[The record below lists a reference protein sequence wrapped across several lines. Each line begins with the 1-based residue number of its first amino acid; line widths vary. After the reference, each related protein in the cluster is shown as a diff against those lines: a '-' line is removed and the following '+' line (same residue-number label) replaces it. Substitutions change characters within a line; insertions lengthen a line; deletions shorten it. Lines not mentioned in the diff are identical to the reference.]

1 MFAGLKKYPAE
12 TQLLLVILIIAVV
25 TTLSLSALRAWQGNM
40 AIAAIDLYF
49 CIGLCASIYYILRTA
64 ETRKASIFI
73 MVIAYSAII
82 PIIYL
87 SGAMEINWI
96 FAIMAGSFF
105 MLKPAEAIC
114 INTLA
119 FALCIPHLLSLW
131 TASDLLFFV
140 LPIVLMNVYCFMFA
154 KIIWMQKSQL
164 IELAIKDP
172 LTGTGNRRA
181 LAEGMEQLLGMRK
194 RKEIT
199 ASLIAFDIDSFK
211 DINDVYGHQAGDR
224 VLSTVT
230 EIIHSRIRLTD
241 NLYRQGGDEFVIVAL
256 DTDQDTAIR
265 LAEEL
270 RRLIQNTIF
279 DGGYRATL
287 SFGVAELGKEE
298 TQEEWLRNVDKALYN
313 AKLAGRNTVCTSDSS
328 ESAFYSLRNQSSH

>member
-12 TQLLLVILIIAVV
+12 TQLLLMILLIAVV
-25 TTLSLSALRAWQGNM
+25 TTLSMSIMRVWQGNM
-40 AIAAIDLYF
+40 TIAAIDLYF
-49 CIGLCASIYYILRTA
+49 SIGLCAGIYHVLRTA
-64 ETRKASIFI
+64 EIRKASIFI
-73 MVIAYSAII
+73 MVIAYTAII

-87 SGAMEINWI
+87 SGPEGINWI

-119 FALCIPHLLSLW
+119 FTLCVPHFLSLW
-131 TASDLLFFV
+131 TASVFVLYV
-140 LPIVLMNVYCFMFA
+140 LPIILMNVFCFMFA
-154 KIIWMQKSQL
+154 KIFWMQKSQL

-172 LTGTGNRRA
+172 LTGAGNRRA
-181 LAEGMEQLLGMRK
+181 LGESMEQLLGMRK
-194 RKEIT
+194 RKEVT

-230 EIIHSRIRLTD
+230 EKIRSRIRLTD
-241 NLYRQGGDEFVIVAL
+241 NLYRQGGDEFIIVAL
-256 DTDQDTAIR
+256 DTNQHTAIS

-279 DGGYRATL
+279 DGGYRVTL
-287 SFGVAELGKEE
+287 SFGVAELREHE
-298 TQEEWLRNVDKALYN
+298 TQEEWLKNVDKALYN
-313 AKLAGRNTVCTSDSS
+313 AKLAGRNTVCISDSS
-328 ESAFYSLRNQSSH
+328 ESAFYSLRSQSSH